1 MRRVLR
7 LAHLHAGAIRAI
19 PLPQRNQSAYSRG
32 IGAGGPAWSKPV
44 ELPSSGPSAFE
55 QFVLPHL
62 DGAYNLARWLLRHEH
77 DAEDAVQE
85 ACVKAH
91 RALPRFRRGDGR
103 GWLLTIVRNVCYSRL
118 RQTRGAVTEPFDDAV
133 HGADNAAGELDALE
147 WRQEQLA
154 QLRGAVERLAPEF
167 REVLVLHEL
176 EGLTYREIAEVAGIP
191 IGTVMSRLSRAR
203 TKLQA
208 EMRRAGH
215 NAGGREEQTH
225 GL

>member
-1 MRRVLR
+1 ME
-7 LAHLHAGAIRAI
+7 
-19 PLPQRNQSAYSRG
+19 PSLPA
-32 IGAGGPAWSKPV
+32 
-44 ELPSSGPSAFE
+44 PSAFE

-118 RQTRGAVTEPFDDAV
+118 RQARGAGVTEPFDDAV
-133 HGADNAAGELDALE
+133 HGADDGPAEFEALE
-147 WRQEQLA
+147 WQQEQLA
-154 QLRGAVERLAPEF
+154 QLRAAVERLAPEF

-176 EGLTYREIAEVAGIP
+176 EGLAYREIAEVAGLP

-203 TKLQA
+203 RKLQA

-215 NAGGREEQTH
+215 GAAGREEQTH

>member
-1 MRRVLR
+1 ME
-7 LAHLHAGAIRAI
+7 
-19 PLPQRNQSAYSRG
+19 PSLPA
-32 IGAGGPAWSKPV
+32 
-44 ELPSSGPSAFE
+44 PSAFE

-62 DGAYNLARWLLRHEH
+62 DGAYNLARWLLRHEQ

-118 RQTRGAVTEPFDDAV
+118 RQARGAGATEPFDDAV
-133 HGADNAAGELDALE
+133 HGADDAPAELEALE
-147 WRQEQLA
+147 WQQEQLA
-154 QLRGAVERLAPEF
+154 QLRAAVERLAPEF

-176 EGLTYREIAEVAGIP
+176 EGLAYREIADVAGIP

-203 TKLQA
+203 VKLQA

-215 NAGGREEQTH
+215 GAAGREEQTH